1 MSRVCA
7 NGASKVAAA
16 GIGHNGGP
24 SMEAGASWRRHCWTE
39 ARAALLPTLPVEVV
53 RLRVKRAAELGLDY
67 RTYASVRAASGHDV
81 VAFLFSS
88 NALRL
93 LAPAPALPPDRA
105 AHLAA
110 IRACGRLALAVAP
123 LSPERVE
130 MAARGAIDAA
140 YPAPVHLALRR
151 SGGGDPRGHRAA
163 AARRGGA
170 GGRRAAGAGLVRRRA
185 ACGLPSCRA
194 LFRVLT
200 PVFQGPLSPHS
211 RCASPAY
218 WPLPA
223 SRARTHARADRTRPR

>member
-24 SMEAGASWRRHCWTE
+24 SIEAGASWRRHCWTE

-140 YPAPVHLALRR
+140 YPAPGHLARFADQA
-151 SGGGDPRGHRAA
+151 GAIRAA
-163 AARRGGA
+163 IGRLPRDGVVLVGDGPLEQDWCAAGRLAAFLPAARYFG
-170 GGRRAAGAGLVRRRA
+170 
-185 ACGLPSCRA
+185 S
-194 LFRVLT
+194 
-200 PVFQGPLSPHS
+200 
-211 RCASPAY
+211 
-218 WPLPA
+218 
-223 SRARTHARADRTRPR
+223 

>member
-7 NGASKVAAA
+7 NGASKVTAA

-93 LAPAPALPPDRA
+93 LAPAPVLPPDRA

-140 YPAPVHLALRR
+140 HTAPGHLARFADQA
-151 SGGGDPRGHRAA
+151 GAIRAA
-163 AARRGGA
+163 IGRLPRDGVVLVGDGPLEQDWRVAGRLAAFLPAARYFG
-170 GGRRAAGAGLVRRRA
+170 
-185 ACGLPSCRA
+185 S
-194 LFRVLT
+194 
-200 PVFQGPLSPHS
+200 
-211 RCASPAY
+211 
-218 WPLPA
+218 
-223 SRARTHARADRTRPR
+223 